1 MLSWYLI
8 LKMIYV
14 GRPCMQNKELKDIL
28 KSNACIVVKKRI
40 LPDCIMVFG
49 KKGSILRRMQRRI
62 SSFQSV
68 LYRYPNSWQP
78 RRKGFSSLSTLHH
91 SQDHY
96 IYIGV
101 VVGVDPFIVSKH
113 DPAARVLAFDS
124 LVAFLSSWSIIS
136 ELQNGLRGQRREVVV
151 FGKVDNKW

>member
-28 KSNACIVVKKRI
+28 KSNACIVVKKKESY
-40 LPDCIMVFG
+40 LTVLWFLV
-49 KKGSILRRMQRRI
+49 KKEASCEGCKEGSPA
-62 SSFQSV
+62 FKA
-68 LYRYPNSWQP
+68 YCNSWQH